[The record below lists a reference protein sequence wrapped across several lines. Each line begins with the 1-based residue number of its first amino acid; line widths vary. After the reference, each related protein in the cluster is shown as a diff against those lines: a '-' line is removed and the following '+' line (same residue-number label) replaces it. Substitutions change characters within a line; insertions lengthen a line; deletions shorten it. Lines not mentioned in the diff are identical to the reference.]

1 MMTMTLMLVVVVV
14 VVVVVVHLVNTA
26 SFQLSRDKF

>member
-1 MMTMTLMLVVVVV
+1 MMTMTLMLV